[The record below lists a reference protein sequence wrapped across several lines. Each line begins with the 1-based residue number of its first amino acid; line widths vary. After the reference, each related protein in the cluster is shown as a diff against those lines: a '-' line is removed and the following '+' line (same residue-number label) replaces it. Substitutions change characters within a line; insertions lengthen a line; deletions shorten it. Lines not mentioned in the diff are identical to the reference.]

1 MLESIVNIILSVTF
15 ISVFIGIFFFT
26 YAKNIEEEVIQTQS
40 GYIASSIAN
49 DVKMFIPS
57 KFSQKLADSIQEP
70 NMSREDEEVE
80 LKNKELKNKAYN
92 ILFIFV
98 VIGLIS
104 SYILS
109 RYSKINFWGTI
120 KVNLIILFFAGLTE
134 YFFLNLI
141 GKNFIS
147 ADPNFVRY
155 KVLQVIK
162 DKFDIKETV
171 NLNNYF
177 SEQSNIID
185 IIPKPKPI
193 V

>member
-40 GYIASSIAN
+40 GYIATSIAN

-57 KFSQKLADSIQEP
+57 QFARKLADSIQEP
-70 NMSREDEEVE
+70 DMSKEDKEVE
-80 LKNKELKNKAYN
+80 HKNKELKNKAYN
-92 ILFIFV
+92 ILCIFI
-98 VIGLIS
+98 VIGLLS
-104 SYILS
+104 SYIIS
-109 RYSKINFWGTI
+109 RYSKINFWNAVKI
-120 KVNLIILFFAGLTE
+120 NLIILFFAGLTE

-155 KVLQVIK
+155 KVLQVVK
-162 DKFDIKETV
+162 DKFNVKETV
-171 NLNNYF
+171 NLDNYF
-177 SEQSNIID
+177 SEQSNMTD
-185 IIPKPKPI
+185 IIPNPTAT

>member
-40 GYIASSIAN
+40 GYIATSIAN

-57 KFSQKLADSIQEP
+57 QFARKLADNIQEP
-70 NMSREDEEVE
+70 DMSKEDEEVE
-80 LKNKELKNKAYN
+80 NKNTELKNKAYK
-92 ILFIFV
+92 ILSIFV
-98 VIGLIS
+98 VIGILS
-104 SYILS
+104 SYIIS
-109 RYSKINFWGTI
+109 RYIKINFWHAI
-120 KVNLIILFFAGLTE
+120 KINLIILFFAGITE
-134 YFFLNLI
+134 FLFLNLI

-155 KVLQVIK
+155 KVLQVVK
-162 DKFDIKETV
+162 DKFDIKEPV
-171 NLNNYF
+171 NLDNYF
-177 SEQSNIID
+177 SEHSKITEI
-185 IIPKPKPI
+185 KPNPTPI

>member
-185 IIPKPKPI
+185 IIPKPIPI